1 MKENNKKYGFRKA
14 GFLLVFGIALIMLVV
29 TVKIPVDKLID
40 DNEEPQVEWVHMQ
53 TVNSWELGEFNPGA
67 EGWLSCFHLDYGQ
80 VPETVLANNATDW
93 SASGDARGYVD
104 TDNAVT
110 DLKSED
116 PSYIVVRC
124 RFDDDAK
131 NGSTWEWDR
140 FRVNL
145 TVSGDETI
153 SDVGEYDNSTS
164 NGDAVVSASGS
175 NYIYI
180 NFWWDDGSDG
190 YRITD
195 DGTLTW
201 SISIYE
207 KK

>member
-1 MKENNKKYGFRKA
+1 MERKDKIRKA
-14 GFLLVFGIALIMLVV
+14 GFLFTIGICFLLFVV
-29 TVKIPVDKLID
+29 IVKLPVDNLIY
-40 DNEEPQVEWVHMQ
+40 DNDEPKVEWVLVQ
-53 TVNSWELGEFNPGA
+53 EVNSWDLGEYNPGA
-67 EGWLSCFHLDYGQ
+67 EGWLSTFGLDYGQ

-104 TDNAVT
+104 TDNTET
-110 DLKSED
+110 DMKSED
-116 PSYIVVRC
+116 PFYPVVRC
-124 RFDDDAK
+124 RFDTDAK

-145 TVSGDETI
+145 TLSGDETI
-153 SDVGEYDNSTS
+153 SGVGEYDNSSS

-175 NYIYI
+175 NYIYV
-180 NFWWDDGSDG
+180 NFWWDDGVDG
-190 YRITD
+190 FRITD
-195 DGTLTW
+195 DGTISW